1 MWIEKFDLIMYIN
14 KKKHWSEVY
23 TYDIAKIVLITH
35 FKVIKSQEKSSSM
48 HGLVSRCGIM
58 YINTSQDRRTA
69 AVVATCV
76 VLGTLYNSRGCCVHD
91 EQNICLF
98 ALGTQ

>member
-1 MWIEKFDLIMYIN
+1 M
-14 KKKHWSEVY
+14 
-23 TYDIAKIVLITH
+23 T
-35 FKVIKSQEKSSSM
+35 KSQEKSSSM
-48 HGLVSRCGIM
+48 HGLVWRYGIM
-58 YINTSQDRRTA
+58 YIIASQDRR
-69 AVVATCV
+69 AVVATCA